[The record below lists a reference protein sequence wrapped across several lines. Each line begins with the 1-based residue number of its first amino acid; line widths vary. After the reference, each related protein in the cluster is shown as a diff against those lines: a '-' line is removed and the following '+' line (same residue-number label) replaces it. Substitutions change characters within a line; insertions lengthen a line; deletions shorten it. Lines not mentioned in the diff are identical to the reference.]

1 MEEKGSETVN
11 IKWQF
16 DRIGHVR
23 LNKFLLL
30 TKVHLSIKGVYRGGV
45 RGAVPRRTQSY
56 RTFHILTWRVKTEEQ
71 DKNGLLFIS
80 LRGIP
85 PPPPQ
90 KYTVHIIT
98 VL

>member
-30 TKVHLSIKGVYRGGV
+30 TKVHLSIKGVYRGG
-45 RGAVPRRTQSY
+45 GKGGSAP
-56 RTFHILTWRVKTEEQ
+56 
-71 DKNGLLFIS
+71 
-80 LRGIP
+80 
-85 PPPPQ
+85 
-90 KYTVHIIT
+90 
-98 VL
+98 